1 MSSGAG
7 GGRTSVTDGWQA
19 VAAERAALVADLEW
33 LGVGAW
39 RTPSLCDGLSVE
51 EVVAHLTA
59 GASSGPI
66 RWLTGLARC
75 RFDVDR
81 MVDMRLREQLGSS
94 PDETLACFR
103 SVVASRTAPTSKHV
117 DGWLGEVVVHGED
130 VRRPLGIRHA
140 YSTDALDR
148 VARFYAARDFTVP
161 SKRRT
166 AGLRLEASDGPFTV
180 GEGPL
185 VRGRTVDLVL
195 AMAGRSV
202 ALEHLEGPGLRTFAA
217 RVAAPSGRAPSTAV

>member
-1 MSSGAG
+1 M
-7 GGRTSVTDGWQA
+7 TDEWQA
-19 VAAERAALVADLEW
+19 VAQERAALVADLEW

-39 RTPSLCDGLSVE
+39 RTPSLCEGLSVE

-59 GASSGPI
+59 GASSGQI

-81 MVDMRLREQLGSS
+81 MVHMRLREQLGSS
-94 PDETLACFR
+94 PDETLARFR
-103 SVVASRTAPTSKHV
+103 SVVASRTAPTRGHV

-130 VRRPLGIRHA
+130 VRPLGIGH
-140 YSTDALDR
+140 ALDEAALER

-166 AGLRLEASDGPFTV
+166 AGLRLEASDGPFAA
-180 GEGPL
+180 GEGPI

-195 AMAGRSV
+195 AMAGRPV
-202 ALEHLEGPGLRTFAA
+202 ALERLDGPGVPLFAA
-217 RVAAPSGRAPSTAV
+217 RVVTPSGRAPSTAV

>member
-1 MSSGAG
+1 M
-7 GGRTSVTDGWQA
+7 TDTWQA

-51 EVVAHLTA
+51 EVVAHLAA
-59 GASSGPI
+59 GASSAFP
-66 RWLTGLARC
+66 RWFAGLVRC

-81 MVDMRLREQLGSS
+81 MVAMRLREQLGGA
-94 PDETLACFR
+94 PDETLARFR
-103 SVVASRTAPTSKHV
+103 SVVDSRTAPTRAHV
-117 DGWLGEVVVHGED
+117 DAWLGEVVVHGED
-130 VRRPLGIRHA
+130 VRRPLGIDHA
-140 YSTDALDR
+140 YAADALER

-166 AGLRLEASDGPFTV
+166 AGLRLEASDGPFAV

-195 AMAGRSV
+195 AMAGRPV
-202 ALEHLEGPGLRTFAA
+202 ALDHLEGPGLPEFAA
-217 RVAAPSGRAPSTAV
+217 RVVAPSGRAPSTAV

>member
-1 MSSGAG
+1 M
-7 GGRTSVTDGWQA
+7 TDEWQA
-19 VAAERAALVADLEW
+19 VAQERAALVADLEW

-39 RTPSLCDGLSVE
+39 RTSSLCEGLSVE

-59 GASSGPI
+59 GASAGPV
-66 RWLTGLARC
+66 RWLAGLARC

-81 MVDMRLREQLGSS
+81 MVDMRLREQLGTA
-94 PDETLACFR
+94 PDETLRRFR
-103 SVVASRTAPTSKHV
+103 GVVDSRTAPSGHV

-130 VRRPLGIRHA
+130 VRRPLGIDHA
-140 YSTDALDR
+140 YAPAALER

-166 AGLRLEASDGPFTV
+166 AGLRLEASDGPFAA
-180 GEGPL
+180 GEGPI

-195 AMAGRSV
+195 AMAGRPV
-202 ALEHLEGPGLRTFAA
+202 ALERLDGPGVPLFAA
-217 RVAAPSGRAPSTAV
+217 RVVTPSGRAPSTAV

>member
-1 MSSGAG
+1 M
-7 GGRTSVTDGWQA
+7 TDTWQA
-19 VAAERAALVADLEW
+19 VADERAALVADLEW

-39 RTPSLCDGLSVE
+39 RTPSLCEGLSVE

-59 GASSGPI
+59 GASSASL
-66 RWLTGLARC
+66 RWFAGLVRC

-81 MVDMRLREQLGSS
+81 MVAMRLREQLGAS
-94 PDETLACFR
+94 PDQTLARFR
-103 SVVASRTAPTSKHV
+103 SVVDSRTAPTRTHV
-117 DGWLGEVVVHGED
+117 DAWLGEVVVHGED
-130 VRRPLGIRHA
+130 VRRPLGIDHA
-140 YSTDALDR
+140 YAAEALER

-166 AGLRLEASDGPFTV
+166 AGLRLEASDGPFAV

-195 AMAGRSV
+195 AMAGRPV
-202 ALEHLEGPGLRTFAA
+202 ALDHLEGPGLPTFAA
-217 RVAAPSGRAPSTAV
+217 RVVAPSGRAPSTAV

>member
-1 MSSGAG
+1 M
-7 GGRTSVTDGWQA
+7 TDEWQA
-19 VAAERAALVADLEW
+19 VAQERAALVADLEW

-39 RTPSLCDGLSVE
+39 RTPSLCEGLSVE

-59 GASSGPI
+59 GASSGPA
-66 RWLTGLARC
+66 RWLAGLARC

-81 MVDMRLREQLGSS
+81 MVDMRLREQLGTS
-94 PDETLACFR
+94 PDETLRRFR
-103 SVVASRTAPTSKHV
+103 GVVDSRTAPSGHV
-117 DGWLGEVVVHGED
+117 DGWLGEIVVHGED
-130 VRRPLGIRHA
+130 VRRPLGIDHA
-140 YSTDALDR
+140 YAPAALER

-166 AGLRLEASDGPFTV
+166 AGLRLEASDGPFAA

-195 AMAGRSV
+195 AMAGRPV
-202 ALEHLEGPGLRTFAA
+202 ALERLDGPGVPLFAP
-217 RVAAPSGRAPSTAV
+217 RVVTPSGRAPSTAV